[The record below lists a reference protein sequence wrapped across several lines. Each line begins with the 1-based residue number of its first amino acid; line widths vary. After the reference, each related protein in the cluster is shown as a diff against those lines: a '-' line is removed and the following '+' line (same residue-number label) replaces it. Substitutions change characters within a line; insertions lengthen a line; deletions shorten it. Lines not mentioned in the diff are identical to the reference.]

1 MHVQQCCFCQQKSYR
16 HILPNY
22 ICNTN
27 DDLEWA
33 LTICANLNLVS
44 TARQLYYQAGLKSL
58 EEGYMYE
65 ALNNFVNCFDP
76 TLLSGENHSEGEES
90 ALYCVGFNICKLSCS

>member
-16 HILPNY
+16 DILPNY

-33 LTICANLNLVS
+33 LTICQFEFGVDSQTIVLSGWFEVF
-44 TARQLYYQAGLKSL
+44 

-65 ALNNFVNCFDP
+65 ALNNFVNCYDP
-76 TLLSGENHSEGEES
+76 TLCEW
-90 ALYCVGFNICKLSCS
+90 

>member
-16 HILPNY
+16 DILPNY

-65 ALNNFVNCFDP
+65 ALNNFVNC
-76 TLLSGENHSEGEES
+76 SIQH
-90 ALYCVGFNICKLSCS
+90 Y